1 MICVLAGG
9 VGAAR
14 FVRGLIEVVDPADV
28 TVVVNVGDDCVLHG
42 LRICPDLD
50 TLVYTVTGA
59 VNAETGWGLSGETWR
74 AMESLRRHAAVND
87 IDPADPA
94 AGDAAGWFSLGD
106 LDLGTHLYR
115 TSRLAAGASLTTVT
129 AEIARSF
136 GLDVTLLPVS
146 EDPVRTRVTTVDG
159 RDLAFQEYFVRE
171 QHAVEV
177 ASVRVVGAED
187 ARPAPG
193 VLEAIRSAD
202 AVVVAPSNPVVSIG
216 PLLAVPGVRDAVVA
230 ARDRTVA
237 VSPIVG
243 GAALKGPADRLLRE
257 LGHEATAVGIARWY
271 APLAAALV
279 VDEVDAALAD
289 EVATAGLR
297 PVVTDTIM
305 ARPGVGA
312 QLAAAA
318 LGAVGVD
325 VLTDTAAPAGPEHGG
340 R

>member
-14 FVRGLIEVVDPADV
+14 FLRGLLEVVDPSDV
-28 TVVVNVGDDCVLHG
+28 TVVANVGDDCVLHG

-50 TLVYTVTGA
+50 TVLYTVTGA
-59 VNAETGWGLSGETWR
+59 VNPDTGWGLAGESWR
-74 AMESLRRHAAVND
+74 AMESLRRHAEVNG
-87 IDPADPA
+87 IDPADPTT
-94 AGDAAGWFSLGD
+94 GEAAGWFSLGD

-115 TSRLAAGASLTTVT
+115 TSRLAAGATLTAVT
-129 AEIARSF
+129 AELARSF
-136 GLDVTLLPVS
+136 GLPARLLPVT
-146 EDPVRTRVTTVDG
+146 EDPLRTRVTTVDG

-177 ASVRVVGAED
+177 SDVRFEGAD
-187 ARPAPG
+187 AARPAPG
-193 VLEAIRSAD
+193 VLEAITGAD

-257 LGHEATAVGIARWY
+257 LGHEATVVGVARWY

-279 VDEVDAALAD
+279 VDEVDAPLAD
-289 EVATAGLR
+289 DVTAAGVR
-297 PVVTDTIM
+297 AVVTDTIM
-305 ARPGVGA
+305 SRPGVA
-312 QLAAAA
+312 ARLATVA
-318 LGAVGVD
+318 LDSVGVR
-325 VLTDTAAPAGPEHGG
+325 VGG
-340 R
+340 GV